1 MRSTGAASDDHGD
14 DLAEVIA
21 LPALAASIPGPPP
34 ASLDPVLDATVE
46 CLARHGLSKTSLSDI
61 ARELGVAPSTVYR
74 KVGSVENAAQLVA
87 RREGH
92 RMLARMP
99 EVIAGVEGPRII
111 TVFLAECI
119 NTSRRHPMVD
129 KMLRDEVDFIGRVA
143 TRQLEE
149 SMIRSAETAAPLL
162 QAAMDAGHVRQQ
174 DPVALGHWIAR
185 ISLACLLAPPPGDLL
200 AALDSLLLPMLE
212 PNKETTRA

>member
-1 MRSTGAASDDHGD
+1 VRTAGAASDHGD

-21 LPALAASIPGPPP
+21 LPALTASIPGPPSP
-34 ASLDPVLDATVE
+34 ALDPVLDATVE

-87 RREGH
+87 QREGH

-99 EVIAGVEGPRII
+99 EVIAGIEGPRVI

-119 NTSRRHPMVD
+119 HTSLNHPMVG
-129 KMLRDEVDFIGRVA
+129 KMLRDEVDWVGRVA

-149 SMIRSAETAAPLL
+149 SFARSAETAAPLL
-162 QAAMDAGHVRQQ
+162 QAAMDAGHVRPQ
-174 DPVALGHWIAR
+174 DPLALGHWIAR
-185 ISLACLLAPPPGDLL
+185 ITFACLLAPPPGDLL
-200 AALDSLLLPMLE
+200 AALDSLLLPMLD
-212 PNKETTRA
+212 PNKENTRA